1 MMTAEEKEFVDAMLD
16 KLPPV
21 IARHQVDRFLGGLVS
36 PCTVKNA
43 DLAGTGPEVAWRVGN
58 KVAYK
63 TDSLVGWLVQTMG
76 VKRIQNLNSL

>member
-36 PCTVKNA
+36 PFTLKNA

>member
-21 IARHQVDRFLGGLVS
+21 IARHLVDRFLGGLVS
-36 PCTVKNA
+36 PFTVKNA

>member
-36 PCTVKNA
+36 PFTVKNA

-58 KVAYK
+58 KVAHK

>member
-36 PCTVKNA
+36 PFTVKNA

-58 KVAYK
+58 KGAYK

>member
-1 MMTAEEKEFVDAMLD
+1 MMTPEEKEFVDAMLD

-36 PCTVKNA
+36 PFTVKNA

-58 KVAYK
+58 KVASK

>member
-36 PCTVKNA
+36 PFTVKNA

-63 TDSLVGWLVQTMG
+63 TESLVGWLVQTMG